1 MPVREPMANME
12 SALRDPLVTDL
23 MDVPVDPVHLEESAA
38 SVSSMLPVF
47 KYLPTFFNS
56 NVYNIKIPSSNV
68 EAPSHSTT
76 HTGNHQQQSALLP
89 PVR

>member
-47 KYLPTFFNS
+47 KYLPT
-56 NVYNIKIPSSNV
+56 V
-68 EAPSHSTT
+68 
-76 HTGNHQQQSALLP
+76 
-89 PVR
+89 